1 MLELHC
7 HTTYSDG
14 TLTPKELVQ
23 AAAKAGVQALAIT
36 DHDTIGGWD
45 EAIAA
50 AQSLTDSTG
59 IPMEII
65 PGVELSVTYHGRSV
79 HMLGFYPDPDA
90 LRPFLAKRL
99 AGRRRRAEQMVEK
112 LAALG
117 YPITCP
123 ELVVPELSEPELS
136 TPQMNQN
143 SAAPGRPHIAKALLA
158 AGYIDRLQDAFD
170 RWIGEGKPAYVPY
183 DELTV
188 EDGLALLRSTGAITV
203 WAHPW
208 LYRGGNVEEM
218 VYEMVEAG
226 LMGLEVYHPGH
237 TPSQQDRLTA
247 LCRELG
253 LIKTG
258 GSDYHGP
265 EQDKHHPLNHF
276 NLPLGLL
283 RPLRSL
289 A

>member
-14 TLTPKELVQ
+14 TLSPQDLVL

-36 DHDTIGGWD
+36 DHDTIAGWD
-45 EAIAA
+45 EAIATA
-50 AQSLTDSTG
+50 HSLTQSTG
-59 IPMEII
+59 KPMEII
-65 PGVELSVTYHGRSV
+65 PGVELSVTYKGRSV
-79 HMLGFYPDPDA
+79 HILGFYPDAEA
-90 LRPFLAKRL
+90 LRPLLAKRL
-99 AGRRRRAEQMVEK
+99 AGRRRRTEQIVEQ
-112 LAALG
+112 LAQLG
-117 YPITCP
+117 YPIDCP
-123 ELVVPELSEPELS
+123 NMENER
-136 TPQMNQN
+136 M
-143 SAAPGRPHIAKALLA
+143 APGRPHIAKALLE

-170 RWIGEGKPAYVPY
+170 QWIGEGKPAYVAY
-183 DELTV
+183 EELTV

-208 LYRGGNVEEM
+208 LFRGGNIEGM
-218 VYEMVEAG
+218 VYEMADAG

-237 TPSQQDRLTA
+237 TPSQQNRLTT

-265 EQDKHHPLNHF
+265 AQDDHHPLNIF

-283 RPLRSL
+283 RPLNALRTV
-289 A
+289 

>member
-14 TLTPKELVQ
+14 TLSPHDLVL
-23 AAAKAGVQALAIT
+23 AAANAGVQALAIT
-36 DHDTIGGWD
+36 DHDTIAGWP
-45 EAIAA
+45 EAIATA
-50 AQSLTDSTG
+50 HSLTESTG
-59 IPMEII
+59 KPMEII
-65 PGVELSVTYHGRSV
+65 PGVELSVTYKGRSV
-79 HMLGFYPDPDA
+79 HILGFYPDPEA
-90 LRPFLAKRL
+90 LRPLLAKRL
-99 AGRRRRAEQMVEK
+99 EGRRRRAAQMVEK

-117 YPITCP
+117 YPIDCP
-123 ELVVPELSEPELS
+123 TMDHE
-136 TPQMNQN
+136 N
-143 SAAPGRPHIAKALLA
+143 AAPGRPHMAKAFLA

-170 RWIGEGKPAYVPY
+170 QWIGEGKPAHVAYE
-183 DELTV
+183 ELTV
-188 EDGLALLRSTGAITV
+188 EDGLALLHATGAITV

-208 LYRGGNVEEM
+208 LFRGGNIEGM
-218 VYEMVEAG
+218 VRKMAEAG

-265 EQDKHHPLNHF
+265 EQDQHHPLNHF

-283 RPLRSL
+283 RPLRALQVS
-289 A
+289 